1 MINQQPIKR
10 PSLIGK
16 PPVKQTPDGVAPNA
30 NLQVLAMN

>member
-16 PPVKQTPDGVAPNA
+16 PPMKQTPDGVALNE
-30 NLQVLAMN
+30 NLEVSAMD